1 MAASVPEGESQ
12 HDGGQQRVDRRQ
24 RRQRMETAAASF
36 RYRSLMGR
44 RNVHLPKK
52 KGSRK
57 LGPNM
62 RVVPHQPTPDSTGHR
77 PWKLPE
83 QGRFQVKPI
92 DEISSIPP
100 EYAGNAPA

>member
-1 MAASVPEGESQ
+1 M
-12 HDGGQQRVDRRQ
+12 DCRKRRH
-24 RRQRMETAAASF
+24 RMETAAASF

-52 KGSRK
+52 KGLETRTKHEGRS
-57 LGPNM
+57 
-62 RVVPHQPTPDSTGHR
+62 HQPTPDSTGHR